1 MKELA
6 EKITD
11 AELEV
16 MQALWQAGEPLP
28 IARVRELLAQRRE
41 WDGST
46 IKTLLRR
53 LCEKGAVAAEKRDV
67 FYYTPRI
74 TRREYQDWST
84 HSLIDRVYQG
94 SAKALA
100 AFLVQG
106 DQLTAEDLAQLRAM
120 LEGEGRDG

>member
-6 EKITD
+6 EKISD

-16 MQALWQAGEPLP
+16 MQILWQAGEPLP
-28 IARVRELLAQRRE
+28 IARVRELLARRRE

-46 IKTLLRR
+46 VKTLLRR
-53 LCEKGAVAAEKRDV
+53 LCEKGAVAAEKREV
-67 FYYTPRI
+67 FYYTPLI
-74 TRREYQDWST
+74 SRRDYQDWST

-94 SAKALA
+94 SARALA

-106 DQLTAEDLAQLRAM
+106 DQLTAEDLRELRAM
-120 LEGEGRDG
+120 LEREGGDD